1 MAKRGRPTNT
11 QKVLNQLSSGQVQK
25 KTAIA
30 TDMFLPNHSGDHSSG
45 IVNSTPTKD
54 TDLVNKKYVDD
65 YGCSPAGNTT
75 EIQFNDAGSFG
86 GDPNLVWDKTN
97 NRLGINEATPEIELH
112 VNGGAIFSN
121 SALAFDQYK
130 MVNIYY
136 EENRNAANLYTA
148 LYYDYRVTCTANS
161 SKAYRG
167 HVGVARWES
176 THDLTGDGEIVGV
189 QASVQTI
196 GSGDVANAKCLI
208 AKNSG
213 SEVGGTGTIDNGY
226 GLIIEDWW
234 GAASVGTHGGGT
246 INTLYGIYI
255 EDLSAATTNYAVFLE
270 NDMGIYFRDSA
281 LSINS
286 QINGHLDLNAD
297 ISIDLNAN
305 VDMTNK
311 LIINQRAAF
320 LDEITITDYDA
331 DLFSADWM
339 EFPESAVSTGWI
351 DMTDNVGL
359 WHMDN
364 AWTDS
369 SGEGNNGTATG
380 ATFTA
385 SSQLGSHAGS
395 FNGTSNYVT
404 VNDDATLDFTATES
418 FSYSVWVKTLTGDSG
433 KIIFSKLPT
442 SSPYVGYYLYQS
454 TGQTVYFYVRDS
466 DDPSGIIAGVV
477 LPTNEWH
484 HLAGTVDRATD
495 LMKVYLD
502 GVFIDSADTSAVGD
516 LSNSTDFTIGARG
529 SQYWNGSIDELAI
542 WDRTLSADEISN
554 IYLQQKMAREGK
566 AKGEII
572 LTDAGDFAG
581 WNGTIWK
588 FF

>member
-297 ISIDLNAN
+297 IQIDLNADVY
-305 VDMTNK
+305 VDGSVT
-311 LIINQRAAF
+311 
-320 LDEITITDYDA
+320 TDSGILTLYTPED
-331 DLFSADWM
+331 
-339 EFPESAVSTGWI
+339 FPDNAVSTGYV
-351 DMTDNVGL
+351 DMTENVLLMHLDN
-359 WHMDN
+359 D
-364 AWTDS
+364 WTDD

-380 ATFTA
+380 ATFSTDA
-385 SSQLGSHAGS
+385 KIGSHAGDFDGAGDYVEIANDAS
-395 FNGTSNYVT
+395 LNFGTTSFSASLWIKRSAISGAGECFIYKRKEAADYEGYLIELTASGRILGHARDGTSYNTDDDGAAITDTNWHHVVVVFDRDDDLIKRYVDGSPTGTNKDISACGSIDNTGRLWLGSEYATAAWFNGT
-404 VNDDATLDFTATES
+404 
-418 FSYSVWVKTLTGDSG
+418 
-433 KIIFSKLPT
+433 
-442 SSPYVGYYLYQS
+442 
-454 TGQTVYFYVRDS
+454 
-466 DDPSGIIAGVV
+466 
-477 LPTNEWH
+477 
-484 HLAGTVDRATD
+484 
-495 LMKVYLD
+495 
-502 GVFIDSADTSAVGD
+502 
-516 LSNSTDFTIGARG
+516 
-529 SQYWNGSIDELAI
+529 IDEVAI
-542 WDRTLSADEISN
+542 WNRSLSASEISN
-554 IYLQQKMAREGK
+554 IYNMQAVGK
-566 AKGEII
+566 VSGTQGEIAYTKFYPNEDTTFAG
-572 LTDAGDFAG
+572 LTDNG
-581 WNGTIWK
+581 WRA
-588 FF
+588 FM